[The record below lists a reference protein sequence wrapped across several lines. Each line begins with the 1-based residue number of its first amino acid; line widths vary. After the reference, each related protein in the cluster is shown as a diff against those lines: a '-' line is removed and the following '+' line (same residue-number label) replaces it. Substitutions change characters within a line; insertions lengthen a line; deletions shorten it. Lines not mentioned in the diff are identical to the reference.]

1 MNFESQPEWR
11 NGRRSGLKIRRG
23 QPRASSTLA
32 SGIFQHNR
40 STLTPPLA
48 VQEPTLFADLR
59 VHPLS
64 LVPLLV
70 ISVNMAAAQGG
81 PPLVTDDPGTAGP
94 GRWELN
100 VALTWEH
107 GPGESVYEAPLLD
120 LNYGVGDRL
129 QLKWE
134 LPLRVVASAGSAA
147 LGGVGNSLLG
157 IKWRFAQGKVMALST
172 YPQLELNNPT
182 SSVSRGVADR
192 GKRLFLPVELAKSLG
207 RVGINGEVGYE
218 IAEDNPDRWTYG
230 LAAGY
235 QLSRSEVLAECTAA
249 SPADFGETA
258 IFCSF
263 GARHPL
269 ARSLTGLIALGH
281 RVSGPMEQ
289 QSSWRCYLGLQGRWG
304 RSE

>member
-1 MNFESQPEWR
+1 
-11 NGRRSGLKIRRG
+11 
-23 QPRASSTLA
+23 
-32 SGIFQHNR
+32 
-40 STLTPPLA
+40 
-48 VQEPTLFADLR
+48 

-64 LVPLLV
+64 LFPLLV
-70 ISVNMAAAQGG
+70 FAVNMAAAQGG

-129 QLKWE
+129 QFKWE
-134 LPLRVVASAGSAA
+134 LPLRVVASAGSAT
-147 LGGVGNSLLG
+147 LGGVGNSLVG
-157 IKWRFAQGKVMALST
+157 IKWRFAEGKVMALST

-182 SSVSRGVADR
+182 SSVTRGVAER
-192 GKRLFLPVELAKSLG
+192 GKRLFLPLELAKSWG
-207 RVGINGEVGYE
+207 KVGINGEVGYM
-218 IAEDNPDRWTYG
+218 IAEDVPDSWTYG

-249 SPADFGETA
+249 SLVGFGDTA
-258 IFCSF
+258 VLCGL

-269 ARSLTGLIALGH
+269 ARSLTGLIAFGR
-281 RVSGPMEQ
+281 RVSGPVTQ
-289 QSSWRCYLGLQGRWG
+289 QPSWRCYLGLQGRWG